1 MSPGLLEYSCIFE
14 KIQKIQSGEIHL
26 KENVKSFLDRIESLK
41 DLNAFNFVFN
51 QDSLTQADIIEDKIK
66 QGKAGKLAGMVIA
79 IKDVLSIKDKPL
91 TCSSAILKDFTSIY
105 TATAVQKLIDEDAI
119 IIGKTNCDEF
129 AMGSSNENSAFGNV
143 LNPIDKTRVPGGSSG
158 GSAAA
163 VAAHLCDA
171 ALGTDTGGSIRQ
183 PASFCGVYGIK
194 PSYGRV
200 SRYGLTAFASSFD
213 SIGCFAN
220 SVEDLAAIM
229 EVMSGKDER
238 DSTSSANPV
247 PEYSKELLSSPTA
260 GVLLP
265 IHRDNRG
272 SQDSGSQ
279 HNFTIGIAKEYFGP
293 GLSHEIKAA
302 VEDLL
307 DKLKAKGFKTE
318 AIHLPHSKYTIAA
331 YYILTTA
338 EASSN
343 LARYDGAKYG
353 YRSKE
358 SSSLLG
364 MYKNS
369 RSEGFGA
376 EVKRRIMLGTY
387 VLSAGYYDAYY
398 RKAQKV
404 RRLIKSDFDDAFEK
418 VDVILTPTTPTTAF
432 KIGENIQD
440 PLQMYLND
448 IYTTAANLAGIPG
461 MNIPIGK
468 DSLGLPIGAQIQAA
482 QFNESKLFQLAKF
495 IESGL

>member
-1 MSPGLLEYSCIFE
+1 MLQYSCVFE
-14 KIQKIQSGEIHL
+14 KAQKIKSGEIL
-26 KENVKSFLDRIESLK
+26 LRENVLFFLDRIEKLK

-51 QDSLTQADIIEDKIK
+51 ESSLEQADLIEEKIK

-79 IKDVLSIKDKPL
+79 VKDVLSIKDRPL
-91 TCSSAILKDFTSIY
+91 TCSSNILKDFISIY

-143 LNPIDKTRVPGGSSG
+143 LNPYDKARVPGGSSG
-158 GSAAA
+158 GSAVA

-183 PASFCGVYGIK
+183 PASFCGIYGIK

-220 SVEDLAAIM
+220 SVEDLAAVM
-229 EVMSGKDER
+229 EVISGRDEQ
-238 DSTSSANPV
+238 DSTSSAIPV
-247 PEYSKELLSSPTA
+247 PEYSKEILFPDSILSSKEPDLSFPRRRESTPS
-260 GVLLP
+260 LP
-265 IHRDNRG
+265 M
-272 SQDSGSQ
+272 
-279 HNFTIGIAKEYFGP
+279 FTIGIAEEYFGP
-293 GLSHEIKAA
+293 GLSIEIKSA
-302 VEDLL
+302 VEGLL
-307 DKLKAKGFKTE
+307 TKLQEKGIKTE
-318 AIHLPHSKYTIAA
+318 TIHLPHSKYTIAT

-343 LARYDGAKYG
+343 LARFDGAKYG
-353 YRSKE
+353 FRSKD
-358 SSSLLG
+358 SSSLIN

-369 RSEGFGA
+369 RSEGFGS

-404 RRLIKSDFDDAFEK
+404 RRLIKSDFDNAFKK
-418 VDVILTPTTPTTAF
+418 VDIILTPTTPTTAF
-432 KIGENIQD
+432 KIGENVQD

-468 DSLGLPIGAQIQAA
+468 DFQGLPIGAQIQAA
-482 QFNESKLFQLAKF
+482 QFNESKLFRLAKF
-495 IESGL
+495 IQTSIEL